1 MSIDTKLENPQGTLL
16 NVAKKI
22 NLSTVQHAHEIQ
34 RDRQTDTALRDMWFW
49 TADFPLYTMEKGQAT
64 LYFADGKH
72 NLAFQHLDDAVE
84 QLRTKNNY
92 FPNDSDIGSVIN
104 AKSTLKVKL
113 SDLKLERHDDEWSYF
128 EINTTNYSKLNK
140 SQRAL
145 AERVHGKGKT
155 FDKTMK
161 MLRDPKGDD
170 SNTGIQKTRI
180 YVLNPTY
187 VKNTLEKNSAKSLAR
202 VSALDY
208 FSGISYFL
216 AFDRNVANVG
226 RRLRGVPLGAEGA
239 NAQKIDKYDAALGL
253 ITSDEKETLLRIA
266 KKPEYASVLSNILT
280 QYLKSQK
287 Q

>member
-16 NVAKKI
+16 NVSKKI
-22 NLSTVQHAHEIQ
+22 NLSTVQHAREIQ

-113 SDLKLERHDDEWSYF
+113 SDLKLERYDDEWSYF
-128 EINTTNYSKLNK
+128 EIDTAKYSKLNK
-140 SQRAL
+140 SQRVL
-145 AERVHGKGKT
+145 AERVHGKGKA

-170 SNTGIQKTRI
+170 SNTGIQKTRV

-187 VKNTLEKNSAKSLAR
+187 VKNTLEKNNAKSIAR
-202 VSALDY
+202 VSALDN
-208 FSGISYFL
+208 FGDDSD
-216 AFDRNVANVG
+216 FDASNRSVGNNG

-239 NAQKIDKYDAALGL
+239 NAPKINPYEIALNTVLTHEKEILGL
-253 ITSDEKETLLRIA
+253 MNTKPAYATKINSLLGKYISSKA
-266 KKPEYASVLSNILT
+266 
-280 QYLKSQK
+280 
-287 Q
+287 